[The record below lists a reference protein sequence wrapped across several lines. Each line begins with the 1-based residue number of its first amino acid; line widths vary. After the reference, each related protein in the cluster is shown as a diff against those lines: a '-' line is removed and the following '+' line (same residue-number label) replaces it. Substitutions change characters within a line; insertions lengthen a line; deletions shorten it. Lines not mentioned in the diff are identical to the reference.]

1 MVPPPLPHAMASNM
15 ATTSRV
21 LPHHGG
27 SGMSLDTSKRRV
39 GGGGGGLNS
48 RGSPEPSTSI
58 PLIEFHAPSAE
69 GGGPSLPPLRALG
82 PPAYNRPPP
91 PPSLPNPPPP
101 NQYPSTPGGG
111 RFGIRQPP
119 PKLRSSPMRS
129 STFAAGDVAVQGR
142 NPTEK
147 CWLQLQ
153 L

>member
-1 MVPPPLPHAMASNM
+1 MMVPPPLPHAMASNM

-39 GGGGGGLNS
+39 GGGGGLNS